1 MQTLAAR
8 LAAPVGVAA
17 VSACVCAAV
26 AWADPTTPGG
36 PIPACPTRVL
46 FGVWCPG
53 CGSSRMLYSLLHL
66 DVPAALR
73 YNALGVLAVLLLGW
87 SFAVWTAGR
96 VRGHRIAQWYQW
108 RWAPQLVLWVV
119 LGWFVVRNLP
129 VAPFNALRV

>member
-1 MQTLAAR
+1 
-8 LAAPVGVAA
+8 
-17 VSACVCAAV
+17 
-26 AWADPTTPGG
+26 
-36 PIPACPTRVL
+36 
-46 FGVWCPG
+46 
-53 CGSSRMLYSLLHL
+53 MLYSLLHL
-66 DVPAALR
+66 DVPDALR

-96 VRGHRIAQWYQW
+96 VRDHRIAQWYQW